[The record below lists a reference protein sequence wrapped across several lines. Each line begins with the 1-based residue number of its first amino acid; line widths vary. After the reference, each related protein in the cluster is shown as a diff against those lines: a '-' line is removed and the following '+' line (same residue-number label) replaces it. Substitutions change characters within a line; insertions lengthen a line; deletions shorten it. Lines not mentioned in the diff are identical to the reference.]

1 MKYLIFVV
9 LLAFVGCS
17 TTDPTQPPPVE
28 VPAPESLGTLGSNI
42 DKGDSR
48 VAAAVTVMV
57 ENNTKP
63 AVVQSEGK
71 VALAHLPKA
80 TEADLKHARDRA
92 AAGDAKAY
100 ESESSKAAAWL
111 VEIETEWNLAL
122 NESKKNAAELTQAR
136 KDIDAARKDLAK
148 ANTQIAELKAE
159 VESADKNLWT
169 MAGVGLFVV
178 GVLAGATLGWKIG
191 GSIVAC
197 APLAAA
203 VPVILSSEYFGIIV
217 SVTLGL
223 AACLLLWR
231 LFDYIKDKN
240 NEQSK

>member
-1 MKYLIFVV
+1 MKYLILIAV
-9 LLAFVGCS
+9 LAAVGCS
-17 TTDPTQPPPVE
+17 TADPTLLPPVQI
-28 VPAPESLGTLGSNI
+28 PSPESLGTLGGNI

-80 TEADLKHARDRA
+80 TEADLKHARTRA

-100 ESESSKAAAWL
+100 ESEISRAAAWFIE
-111 VEIETEWNLAL
+111 VETEWNLAL
-122 NESKKNAAELTQAR
+122 NESKKNASELTQAR
-136 KDIDAARKDLAK
+136 KDIDATRKELTK
-148 ANTQIAELKAE
+148 SNTQITELKTQLDK
-159 VESADKNLWT
+159 ADKNLWT
-169 MAGVGLFVV
+169 MAGVALFVG
-178 GVLAGATLGWKIG
+178 GVLAGAVLGWKIG

-203 VPVILSSEYFGIIV
+203 VPVILTSEYFGIIV

>member
-1 MKYLIFVV
+1 MKYLI
-9 LLAFVGCS
+9 LLALMAAVGCT
-17 TTDPTQPPPVE
+17 TTDPALPPPVE
-28 VPAPESLGTLGSNI
+28 VPAPESLGTLGNNI
-42 DKGDSR
+42 EKGDSR

-63 AVVQSEGK
+63 TVVQSEGK

-80 TEADLKHARDRA
+80 TEADLKHARTRA
-92 AAGDAKAY
+92 AAGDAKVY
-100 ESESSKAAAWL
+100 ESEISRAAAWFIE
-111 VEIETEWNLAL
+111 VETEWNLAL
-122 NESKKNAAELTQAR
+122 NESKKNASELTQAR
-136 KDIDAARKDLAK
+136 KDIDATRKELTK
-148 ANTQIAELKAE
+148 SNTQIIELKTQLDK
-159 VESADKNLWT
+159 ADKNLWT
-169 MAGVGLFVV
+169 MAGVALFVG
-178 GVLAGATLGWKIG
+178 GVLAGAVLGWKIG

-240 NEQSK
+240 NEQPK

>member
-1 MKYLIFVV
+1 MKYLI
-9 LLAFVGCS
+9 LIALMASVGCS
-17 TTDPTQPPPVE
+17 TTNPTQPPPVE

-80 TEADLKHARDRA
+80 TEADLQHARGRA

-100 ESESSKAAAWL
+100 ESEIGRAAAWL
-111 VEIETEWNLAL
+111 IEVETEWNLAL
-122 NESKKNAAELTQAR
+122 NESKKNATELIQAR
-136 KDIDAARKDLAK
+136 SDINAARKELAK
-148 ANTQIAELKAE
+148 ANSQITELKAQLDK
-159 VESADKNLWT
+159 ADKNLWT
-169 MAGVGLFVV
+169 MAGVGLFVG
-178 GVLAGATLGWKIG
+178 GVLAGAVLGWKIG

-217 SVTLGL
+217 SVTLVL

>member
-1 MKYLIFVV
+1 MKYLIFVA
-9 LLAFVGCS
+9 LLAFVGCT

-28 VPAPESLGTLGSNI
+28 VPAPESLGTLGNNI

-80 TEADLKHARDRA
+80 TEADLKHARERA

-100 ESESSKAAAWL
+100 ESEIGRAAAWL
-111 VEIETEWNLAL
+111 IEVETEWNLAV

-136 KDIDAARKDLAK
+136 KDIDAARKELTK

-159 VESADKNLWT
+159 VESAAKNLWT

-178 GVLAGATLGWKIG
+178 GVLAGATLGWRIG

-203 VPVILSSEYFGIIV
+203 VPVILSSEYFAWIV
-217 SVTLGL
+217 GVTLGI

-231 LFDYIKDKN
+231 AFDYIKDKN

>member
-1 MKYLIFVV
+1 MKYLI
-9 LLAFVGCS
+9 LLALLAITGCI
-17 TTDPTQPPPVE
+17 TTDPTLPPPVE
-28 VPAPESLGTLGSNI
+28 IPAPESLGTLGNNI

-92 AAGDAKAY
+92 AAGDAKVY
-100 ESESSKAAAWL
+100 DSEIGRAAAWL
-111 VEIETEWNLAL
+111 IEVETEWHLAL

-136 KDIDAARKDLAK
+136 KDIDATRKELTK
-148 ANTQIAELKAE
+148 SNTQITELKAQLDK
-159 VESADKNLWT
+159 ADKNLWT
-169 MAGVGLFVV
+169 MAGVGLFVG
-178 GVLAGATLGWKIG
+178 GVLAGAVLGWKIG

>member
-1 MKYLIFVV
+1 MKYLI
-9 LLAFVGCS
+9 LLALMAAVGCT
-17 TTDPTQPPPVE
+17 TTDPALPPPVE
-28 VPAPESLGTLGSNI
+28 VPAPQSLGSLGKTI

-57 ENNTKP
+57 ENNSKP
-63 AVVQSEGK
+63 IVVQSEGK
-71 VALAHLPKA
+71 VALAHLPRPDD
-80 TEADLKHARDRA
+80 EDLKHARARA

-100 ESESSKAAAWL
+100 ESEIARATAWL
-111 VEIETEWNLAL
+111 IEMETEWNLAV
-122 NESKKNAAELTQAR
+122 NESKKNSEELILTR
-136 KDIDAARKDLAK
+136 KEITK
-148 ANTQIAELKAE
+148 ANAQIAELKAE
-159 VESADKNLWT
+159 VESAAKNLWT

-178 GVLAGATLGWKIG
+178 GVLAGATLGWRIG

-203 VPVILSSEYFGIIV
+203 VPVILSSEYFAWIV
-217 SVTLGL
+217 GVTLGI

-231 LFDYIKDKN
+231 SFDYIKDKN

>member
-1 MKYLIFVV
+1 MKYLILIAV
-9 LLAFVGCS
+9 LAAVGCS
-17 TTDPTQPPPVE
+17 TTDPTIPPPVE
-28 VPAPESLGTLGSNI
+28 VPSVESLGTLGSNI

-63 AVVQSEGK
+63 TVVQSEGK

-80 TEADLKHARDRA
+80 TEADLKHARTRA
-92 AAGDAKAY
+92 AAGDAKVY
-100 ESESSKAAAWL
+100 ESEISRAAAWFIE
-111 VEIETEWNLAL
+111 VETEWNLAL
-122 NESKKNAAELTQAR
+122 NESKKNASELIQAR

-159 VESADKNLWT
+159 VESAAKNLWT

-178 GVLAGATLGWKIG
+178 GVLAGATLGWRVG

-203 VPVILSSEYFGIIV
+203 VPVILSSEYFGVIV

-240 NEQSK
+240 NEQPK